1 MSRSWWANTY
11 VPESINQSIKPLI
24 AGRFSHIG
32 LRQLS
37 AKRFAHQD
45 RLSNWN
51 CLNLLCT
58 CLHIC
63 NWYPPTKSVFD
74 YSSVTH
80 VFLPMC
86 ACMYVCTYVCTYV
99 CMYVEDHLVHAVLWC
114 PLVGDWAFLSLL
126 AAGVETTQ
134 VAGSTDSSPAG
145 LHSQVCV
152 VCAWCVWRVVWCLW
166 CAMVCGVM
174 CVVCHG
180 VCVCVCGV
188 PYVVVWVWVWVDAWD
203 IMSPF
208 QDNYWWYN
216 YDNFESW

>member
-1 MSRSWWANTY
+1 MYVRIYVRTY
-11 VPESINQSIKPLI
+11 IHTCYCWNDIVEAHCYVVITNESILMSKYVCSRNNQSIKPLI

-86 ACMYVCTYVCTYV
+86 ACMYVCMYVR
-99 CMYVEDHLVHAVLWC
+99 MYVEDHLVHAVLWC

-145 LHSQVCV
+145 PHSQVCV
-152 VCAWCVWRVVWCLW
+152 VCAWCVWCVLCAWC
-166 CAMVCGVM
+166 VG
-174 CVVCHG
+174 CV
-180 VCVCVCGV
+180 
-188 PYVVVWVWVWVDAWD
+188 
-203 IMSPF
+203 
-208 QDNYWWYN
+208 
-216 YDNFESW
+216 